1 MDRTDAMKINITSN
15 LGRITG
21 NLRAKLIE
29 LQQNPDPML
38 RTVALAVLPE
48 MKRRVHV
55 DGKDSSGQ
63 LIGTYSPGYMKV
75 RTGDFKNSKRY
86 TRGKNAGKLKDA
98 GTYTDRTIRLD
109 KQTGVF
115 SREEKV
121 GMARPKYNRTND
133 PKVILSLTR
142 QMENDMSV
150 VESGTGYGIG
160 YTNPDNF
167 KKAGYCET
175 TYKKK
180 ILTQLTSEERE
191 LGRTVGEA
199 YVSEFLNSQ

>member
-1 MDRTDAMKINITSN
+1 MKINVTSN

-48 MKRRVHV
+48 MKKRVHV
-55 DGKDSSGQ
+55 EGKDSSGQ
-63 LIGTYSPGYMKV
+63 QIGIYSPGYMKV
-75 RTGDFKNSKRY
+75 RTGDFKNAKRY
-86 TRGKNAGKLKDA
+86 TRGKNEGKLKDA
-98 GTYTDRTIRLD
+98 GTFTDRTIHLD

-115 SREEKV
+115 TGEEKV

-142 QMENDMSV
+142 QMENDLSV

-160 YTNPDNF
+160 YTNPENF
-167 KKAGYCET
+167 KKAGYCEA

-180 ILTQLTSEERE
+180 ILSQLTKEEKE

-199 YVSEFLNSQ
+199 YVSNFLNSQ